1 MSEIVKYMI
10 ERKWADDAKWYV
22 FQRLGRIKI
31 DAKTFS
37 KSLAKC
43 KNTCYNV
50 YGKCW
55 RKETH
60 ESIDYYCLKQG
71 DRLECENP
79 ETD

>member
-1 MSEIVKYMI
+1 MVCFST
-10 ERKWADDAKWYV
+10 
-22 FQRLGRIKI
+22 LGEDKNRCKNLP
-31 DAKTFS
+31 